1 MPLLPYQPAQR
12 DRGGA
17 ERTMSSRPASRSPLS
32 SKQKQQ
38 GTKPGVIILTVILVL
53 VAFACGFGA
62 LTVQADIAQPL
73 ASQGA
78 PVRPFV
84 VNNGDT
90 INTIADNLE
99 HQKFIRNALFLK
111 IYLKVKGKTLTVDPG
126 TYQLSA
132 SMTLDQI
139 IAALQKPPAVLQYQ
153 FTVPEGER
161 LTQYPDAILTSLKV
175 VGSDGS
181 GNTTPT
187 LPNFSKADF
196 LKAAVQGQSI
206 PDLDLSKY
214 WFVKSWKVPPA
225 YAALEGYLT
234 PSTYDILPTAT
245 TGQIITTMLN
255 GLVGLLCPGPSD
267 NLTKYADSEQD
278 CQAHQATITPVAA
291 PSGVQMTV
299 GPAIGAMDALTKYY
313 KGNFQEALTL
323 ASLTQREARSPG
335 HFEAVASV
343 YYNRWQ
349 ETGAETVGTLG
360 ADPAEQYYLD
370 SKSNTSKPWGALPA
384 SPSSLPNNPYNLY
397 LTKGLPPSAIAGVGK
412 SALYAA
418 LDPPKSNYLYFLFE
432 KDCQNHYFTNG
443 AAEQADLGKVAGPND
458 CS

>member
-1 MPLLPYQPAQR
+1 M
-12 DRGGA
+12 
-17 ERTMSSRPASRSPLS
+17 
-32 SKQKQQ
+32 
-38 GTKPGVIILTVILVL
+38 KPGVIVLTVILVL

-62 LTVQADIAQPL
+62 LTIQANIAQPL

-84 VNNGDT
+84 VNSGDT
-90 INTIADNLE
+90 INTIADNLQQ
-99 HQKFIRNALFLK
+99 QKFIRNALFMKL
-111 IYLKVKGKTLTVDPG
+111 YLKVKGKSPTVDPG

-139 IAALQKPPAVLQYQ
+139 IAALQKAPAVLQYQ

-161 LTQYPDAILTSLKV
+161 LTQYPDAIVGSLKLA
-175 VGSDGS
+175 GGS
-181 GNTTPT
+181 GNATLT
-187 LPNFSKADF
+187 LPNFSKDDF

-206 PDLDLSKY
+206 QDLDLTKY
-214 WFVKSWKVPPA
+214 WFVKAWKVPPA
-225 YAALEGYLT
+225 YAALEGFLT

-245 TGQIITTMLN
+245 TGQVITTMLN
-255 GLVGLLCPGPSD
+255 YTVSLLCPGPTS
-267 NLTKYADSEQD
+267 NPIQYADSQQD
-278 CQAHQATITPVAA
+278 CQSHQATITPAAA
-291 PSGVQMTV
+291 PAGVQMTV
-299 GPAIGAMDALTKYY
+299 GPAIGTMDALTKYY
-313 KGNFQEALTL
+313 KGNFQEALIL
-323 ASLTQREARSPG
+323 ASLAQREARSPG

-349 ETGAETVGTLG
+349 ETSADTVGFLG

-370 SKSNTSKPWGALPA
+370 SKSGTNKPWEPLPDA
-384 SPSSLPNNPYNLY
+384 PSNLPNNPYNLY
-397 LTKGLPPSAIAGVGK
+397 LTKGLPPSAIAGAGK

>member
-1 MPLLPYQPAQR
+1 MR
-12 DRGGA
+12 
-17 ERTMSSRPASRSPLS
+17 
-32 SKQKQQ
+32 
-38 GTKPGVIILTVILVL
+38 PGVIVLTVILVL

-78 PVRPFV
+78 PTRPFV
-84 VNNGDT
+84 VNNGDS
-90 INTIADNLE
+90 INTIADNLQQ
-99 HQKFIRNALFLK
+99 QKFIRNALFMK
-111 IYLKVKGKTLTVDPG
+111 IYLKVKSKNITVEPG

-139 IAALQKPPAVLQYQ
+139 ISALQQPPAVLQYQ
-153 FTVPEGER
+153 FTIPEGER
-161 LTQYPDAILTSLKV
+161 LTQYPDAIVNTLKV
-175 VGSDGS
+175 VGSNGS
-181 GNTTPT
+181 SNTTVT
-187 LPNFSKADF
+187 LPNFSKDDF

-214 WFVKSWKVPPA
+214 WFVKAWKMPPA
-225 YAALEGYLT
+225 YAALEGYLM
-234 PSTYDILPTAT
+234 PSTYDILPTAS
-245 TGQIITTMLN
+245 TGQVITTMLN

-267 NLTKYADSEQD
+267 NPTKFADTEQD
-278 CQAHQATITPVAA
+278 CQAHQATITPAAA
-291 PSGVQMTV
+291 PAGVKITV
-299 GPAIGAMDALTKYY
+299 GSPIGAMDALTKYY
-313 KGNFQEALTL
+313 KGNFQEALIL

-343 YYNRWQ
+343 YYNRWT
-349 ETGAETVGTLG
+349 EPTVETVGTLG
-360 ADPAEQYYLD
+360 SDPAEQYYLD
-370 SKSNTSKPWGALPA
+370 SKSGTNKPWGPLPD
-384 SPSSLPNNPYNLY
+384 SPGNLPNNPYNLY
-397 LTKGLPPSAIAGVGK
+397 LTKGLPPSAIAGVGQN
-412 SALYAA
+412 ALYAA